1 MSEAERIELQILR
14 AEVARLKAQ
23 LLSLFGM
30 GPDDGP
36 RRISTSQG
44 AAPCSSTL

>member
-14 AEVARLKAQ
+14 AEVARLKA
-23 LLSLFGM
+23 LFRSMFGM

-36 RRISTSQG
+36 MRVSTSQG
-44 AAPCSSTL
+44 SAPCPSS